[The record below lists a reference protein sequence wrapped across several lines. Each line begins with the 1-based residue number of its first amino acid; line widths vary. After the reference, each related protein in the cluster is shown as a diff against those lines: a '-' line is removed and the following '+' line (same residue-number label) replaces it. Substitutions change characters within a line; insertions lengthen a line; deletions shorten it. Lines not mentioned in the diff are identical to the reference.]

1 MNSPYMKRFRVSQ
14 EFKKS
19 HTGLDLVGVDSKEIH
34 VVVAGEVI
42 KAGWENPNNHAQG
55 FGQYVKIRATNG
67 DVWYYGHLS
76 KILTTVGQK
85 VAVTDVIGIEGG
97 TGNSTGSHLH
107 IECRH
112 NGDRAQVRDVSKLLG
127 IPNAIDTY
135 TDGYAERTE
144 TQEKAASDIE
154 TVAKEVIAGKWGN
167 GAVRK
172 QKLTEAGYNYAE
184 VQKKV
189 NEIL

>member
-55 FGQYVKIRATNG
+55 FGQYVKVRAANG

-76 KILTTVGQK
+76 KILATVGQK
-85 VAVTDVIGIEGG
+85 VAVTDVIGIEGS

-112 NGDRAQVRDVSKLLG
+112 NGDRAQTKDVSRLLG

-144 TQEKAASDIE
+144 AQAKATSEIE

-167 GAVRK
+167 GSVRK